1 MHLLG
6 DICLFIVF
14 VYIPYW
20 YDCTAANHCLLNDI
34 NFINNIKK
42 IKEIN
47 YTISEAALTKFTKD
61 HLWYMGYHLSAL
73 SFFDERISLHEKRR
87 MVANLNIEKS
97 TDEISI
103 RKMNYIEKS
112 INPTDCISTRTREFF
127 QIMDLNTSFL
137 EIDPAVWDNDETYNK
152 AKKEI
157 SYIKVI
163 NDPAER
169 ALCRIKDINFKDEGK
184 IQNAIVSTSYQKLF

>member
-1 MHLLG
+1 
-6 DICLFIVF
+6 
-14 VYIPYW
+14 
-20 YDCTAANHCLLNDI
+20 
-34 NFINNIKK
+34 
-42 IKEIN
+42 
-47 YTISEAALTKFTKD
+47 
-61 HLWYMGYHLSAL
+61 
-73 SFFDERISLHEKRR
+73 
-87 MVANLNIEKS
+87 
-97 TDEISI
+97 
-103 RKMNYIEKS
+103 
-112 INPTDCISTRTREFF
+112 
-127 QIMDLNTSFL
+127 MDLNTSFL